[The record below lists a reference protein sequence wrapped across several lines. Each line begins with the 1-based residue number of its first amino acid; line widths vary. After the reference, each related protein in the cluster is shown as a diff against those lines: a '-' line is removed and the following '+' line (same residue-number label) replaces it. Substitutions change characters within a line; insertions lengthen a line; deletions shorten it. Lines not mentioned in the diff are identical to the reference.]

1 MSVNWEKLEGN
12 QGVLTIDVASEKFDE
27 ALDQAFTKVR
37 KQVNVPGFRK
47 GKIPRK
53 IFEQRFGVESLYQD
67 ALDIVLPDAYASAV
81 DEAGIEP
88 VDRPEIDVDQVEQ
101 GKDVI
106 FKATVTVK
114 PEVKL
119 GTYKGL
125 EVEKFDVTVT
135 EDEVQAE
142 LDQLREKQADLAVV
156 EDGEVQ
162 EGDTAILDF
171 EGFVDGEPFE
181 GGQAENHS
189 LEIGSG
195 QFIPGFEEQ
204 LIGLKPGAEQDVE
217 VTFPEEYHAEDLAGK
232 KAVFKVKLH
241 DIKRKELPELDDDF
255 AKDLEE
261 HEAETIDELKSSVA
275 HKLEHD
281 KEHSK
286 EHHDRDTVV
295 ELAAENASV
304 DIPEAMVS
312 TEADRMLQEFSQR
325 LQSQG
330 MSMDMY
336 YQVTGSDEEGM
347 KEQFKEEAEKRVK
360 MNLTLEAVA
369 DEEKLE
375 ASDEDVEAELDKMA
389 EMYKRSK
396 DEIRNLLAM
405 QGGDDAIKGDL
416 RIQKAIDFLVE
427 HSVTVEKKE
436 EEAPEAEEG
445 EEKE

>member
-436 EEAPEAEEG
+436 EEASEAEEA

>member
-12 QGVLTIDVASEKFDE
+12 QGVLTIDVASDKFDE

-125 EVEKFDVTVT
+125 EVEKFDVDVT
-135 EDEVQAE
+135 EEEVQAE

-204 LIGLKPGAEQDVE
+204 LIGLKSGSEQDVE

-261 HEAETIDELKSSVA
+261 HEAETIDELKSSVK

-295 ELAAENASV
+295 ELAAENSSI
-304 DIPEAMVS
+304 DIPEAMVG

-360 MNLTLEAVA
+360 MNLTLEAIA

-436 EEAPEAEEG
+436 EEAPEAEEA

>member
-12 QGVLTIDVASEKFDE
+12 QGVLTIDVASDKFDE

-125 EVEKFDVTVT
+125 EVEKFDVDVT
-135 EDEVQAE
+135 EEEVQAE

-204 LIGLKPGAEQDVE
+204 LIGLKSGSEQDVE

-261 HEAETIDELKSSVA
+261 HEAETMDELKKSVK

-295 ELAAENASV
+295 ELAAENSSI

-436 EEAPEAEEG
+436 EEASEAEEA